1 MCALGHVILKC
12 IYYRLLLMYGQVTV
26 TRPGMLYTAFIS
38 SHFTRPFSS
47 PSVLEAVGLLPLI
60 KSFVVT
66 FFVPLFTRFLS
77 PHCVFGGI
85 TCNKHGG
92 IEYEYFGG
100 PV

>member
-1 MCALGHVILKC
+1 
-12 IYYRLLLMYGQVTV
+12 
-26 TRPGMLYTAFIS
+26 MLYTAFIS

-60 KSFVVT
+60 KSFVVAFLLCLCLLD
-66 FFVPLFTRFLS
+66 FFHHIVF
-77 PHCVFGGI
+77 FGGI
-85 TCNKHGG
+85 TGNKHGG